1 MIEETY
7 HHLFVNMKFIPSLS
21 SWSAAFL
28 VLAVHE
34 RDMSV
39 DALSAPSPPSRILLR
54 VCTSPGC
61 RDDGA
66 ASTLDR
72 LLAVAPPG
80 VDVVAGGCVSLCGS
94 GPVLEIL
101 VVDVE
106 GGGVGGC
113 VVAAS
118 SASKKRKRVKG
129 GEAITSLLDECVATT
144 TVEGAEVGSALKPY
158 MRDRLASGYELS
170 IEANAAYASRDYRL
184 AADLYSD
191 AIESGRKPAMLL
203 QEAREAGCSVAGPDG
218 TTTSDD
224 AAVVV
229 DGGYP
234 AGLRWLV
241 DSLKNSCRCR
251 LLLRDVDGAR
261 RDAFAATVFSRNAD
275 PDAHEC
281 LAEVCAASRDAVGEL
296 QGLKS
301 AVRRYDVVERDP
313 GRADAAGRAS
323 RAAARKR
330 ELGFRIAKLE
340 RELRI

>member
-1 MIEETY
+1 
-7 HHLFVNMKFIPSLS
+7 
-21 SWSAAFL
+21 
-28 VLAVHE
+28 
-34 RDMSV
+34 
-39 DALSAPSPPSRILLR
+39 
-54 VCTSPGC
+54 
-61 RDDGA
+61 
-66 ASTLDR
+66 
-72 LLAVAPPG
+72 
-80 VDVVAGGCVSLCGS
+80 
-94 GPVLEIL
+94 
-101 VVDVE
+101 
-106 GGGVGGC
+106 
-113 VVAAS
+113 
-118 SASKKRKRVKG
+118 
-129 GEAITSLLDECVATT
+129 
-144 TVEGAEVGSALKPY
+144 

-261 RDAFAATVFSRNAD
+261 RDAFTATVFSRNAD